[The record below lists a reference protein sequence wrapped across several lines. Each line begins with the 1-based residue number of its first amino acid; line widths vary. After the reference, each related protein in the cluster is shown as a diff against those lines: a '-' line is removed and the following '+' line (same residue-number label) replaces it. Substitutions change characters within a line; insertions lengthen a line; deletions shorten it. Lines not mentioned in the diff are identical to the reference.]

1 MFNFLFTQPKK
12 RSIST
17 KFVSIAQPT
26 TRYKNNIY
34 IKFFIPDI
42 SILPPQL
49 QIPEIIDNRIY
60 LDELSFLKTI
70 GTTSFCS
77 RSGGE
82 GIDTNYVKDS
92 FRTSLT
98 IVLFIPDE
106 NILVGFTTIQLKQD
120 HIYLDTICGDATF
133 NKISNILFGIVEQL
147 CNLLGFTQIKL
158 SSVYEQIATYQHL
171 GFTVDTVINPDL
183 YELTNMTNN
192 NHFSHVFP
200 LSKFDNPVSQIGRR
214 HANTG
219 RSPRTPRGNN
229 SMLESLSI
237 MLDSFGGIDNGSG
250 KHKSKTNKTSTKYG
264 KQNPKQK
271 PKQKTK
277 RSK

>member
-1 MFNFLFTQPKK
+1 MFNFLFPPKK
-12 RSIST
+12 KSTST

-26 TRYKNNIY
+26 TRYKDNIY
-34 IKFFIPDI
+34 INFFIPDV

-49 QIPEIIDNRIY
+49 QIHEIIDNQIKI
-60 LDELSFLKTI
+60 DELTFLQTI
-70 GTTSFCS
+70 GADSFCS

-82 GIDTNYVKDS
+82 GINTDYVKDS

-98 IVLFIPDE
+98 IVLIIPDE
-106 NILVGFTTIQLKQD
+106 NILVGFTTIQFNHD

-133 NKISNILFGIVEQL
+133 NKISNILFGVVEQL
-147 CNLLGFTQIKL
+147 CHLLGFTKIKL
-158 SSVYEQIATYQHL
+158 SSVEEKISTYEHL
-171 GFTVDTVINPDL
+171 GFTVDTVINPGN
-183 YELTNMTNN
+183 LTDMTNN

-200 LSKFDNPVSQIGRR
+200 LNKFDKPVSQIGRR

-237 MLDSFGGIDNGSG
+237 LIDSYGGFDNDGSG
-250 KHKSKTNKTSTKYG
+250 KQKSKTNRIRTKYG
-264 KQNPKQK
+264 KQKPK

-277 RSK
+277 RGKKNK